1 MVKEYFD
8 KEIGKTMRLHDDIE
22 EVKQELQKVAD
33 EMGLPIEDERVPLE
47 WCNRLN
53 CYTKEVDEKFIIPF
67 YKLIPV

>member
-8 KEIGKTMRLHDDIE
+8 KEIGKIVRIHDDIE

-33 EMGLPIEDERVPLE
+33 EMGLPIEDNRVPCE

-53 CYTKEVDEKFIIPF
+53 GYTNEVAEKFMVPF

>member
-8 KEIGKTMRLHDDIE
+8 KEIGKTVRIHDDIE

-33 EMGLPIEDERVPLE
+33 EMGLPIEDCRVLCE

-53 CYTKEVDEKFIIPF
+53 GYTKEVNEKFIIPF
-67 YKLIPV
+67 YKFIPI